1 MRALVLRSLLLAF
14 VLALPGSAFAQ
25 GLGDAAAREKQKRQA
40 SPKSKTTRVI
50 TNDDLRR
57 DEPDKDKKAEGQGA
71 SPTLQS
77 GSDSSTDPANYQAE
91 RESRQPAGAS
101 EGDAQQQ
108 AIDQAQAQVDN
119 ARSAVIAAEAR
130 VKELGDKLNP
140 MSPSYVYGQPNAA
153 DATGEEIRTREAL
166 RAAEAEL
173 AGARE
178 ALVQANQAFED
189 VRLRRKPSSE
199 R

>member
-1 MRALVLRSLLLAF
+1 MRARGCRAVLMALVLAIPGLAF
-14 VLALPGSAFAQ
+14 GQ
-25 GLGDAAAREKQKRQA
+25 GLGDVAAREKQKRQTTK
-40 SPKSKTTRVI
+40 PKTTRVL
-50 TNDDLRR
+50 TNDDLKK
-57 DEPDKDKKAEGQGA
+57 DEPDKDKQAEGQGA
-71 SPTLQS
+71 STALESPATAA
-77 GSDSSTDPANYQAE
+77 GSQAE
-91 RESRQPAGAS
+91 RESRHPAGAS
-101 EGDAQQQ
+101 EADSQQQ
-108 AIDQAQAQVDN
+108 ALEQAQAQVDS

-166 RAAEAEL
+166 KAADAEL
-173 AGARE
+173 AGARD
-178 ALVQANQAFED
+178 ALVQANKNFED

>member
-1 MRALVLRSLLLAF
+1 MRAPAARSLLVA
-14 VLALPGSAFAQ
+14 LALAVPGAALAQ
-25 GLGDAAAREKQKRQA
+25 GLGDAAAREKQKRQTA
-40 SPKSKTTRVI
+40 TKSKTTRVL
-50 TNDDLRR
+50 TNDDLRK

-71 SPTLQS
+71 SPVQET
-77 GSDSSTDPANYQAE
+77 GSASSTSSYQAE
-91 RESRQPAGAS
+91 RESRGTAS
-101 EGDAQQQ
+101 EGDSHQQ
-108 AIDQAQAQVDN
+108 ALDQAQAQVDS
-119 ARSAVIAAEAR
+119 ARSAVVAAEAR

-166 RAAEAEL
+166 RGAEAEL

-178 ALVQANQAFED
+178 ALVQANKNFED
-189 VRLRRKPSSE
+189 VRLRRRPSSE

>member
-1 MRALVLRSLLLAF
+1 MRALGCRALLVAL
-14 VLALPGSAFAQ
+14 VLALPGLALGQ
-25 GLGDAAAREKQKRQA
+25 GLGDAAAREKQKRQTT
-40 SPKSKTTRVI
+40 KSKTTRVL
-50 TNDDLRR
+50 TNDDLRK

-71 SPTLQS
+71 SPALES
-77 GSDSSTDPANYQAE
+77 GSSGSSTPSQAE

-101 EGDAQQQ
+101 EGDTQQQ
-108 AIDQAQAQVDN
+108 ALEQAQNQVDS

-140 MSPSYVYGQPNAA
+140 MSPSYVYGQANAA

-166 RAAEAEL
+166 KAAEAEL
-173 AGARE
+173 AGVRD
-178 ALVQANQAFED
+178 ALVQANKNFED